1 MTRPASP
8 RQTRPIIDGEPMNG
22 EHNAGRP
29 GPAASGA
36 PLFIA
41 LAAVASIAVG
51 LTAANAGLWLVVIA
65 LVIGW
70 ARWAV
75 LVWRVHY
82 VLVPRCLAEIALDER
97 WKDPDWDASEALIHL
112 DLVTTAQ
119 GNMRVLARARR
130 RVEWR
135 DEDLGRRTVALG
147 RLDAA
152 MLALRES
159 SKRSSV
165 VTRLLT
171 IIAPTSWAVGT
182 GSSAV
187 LLLSETTP
195 GPVLAHPW
203 RVLAGLVAAGAT
215 GSLVTRADARRRS
228 RP

>member
-1 MTRPASP
+1 M
-8 RQTRPIIDGEPMNG
+8 
-22 EHNAGRP
+22 
-29 GPAASGA
+29 SGSL
-36 PLFIA
+36 LFIV
-41 LAAVASIAVG
+41 LAAVTSVALG
-51 LTAANAGLWLVVIA
+51 LAAANAGLWLVVVV

-70 ARWAV
+70 ARWSV
-75 LVWRVHY
+75 FVWRVHF

-97 WKDPDWDASEALIHL
+97 WKDPDWDASEALIHV

-119 GNMRVLARARR
+119 GNIRVLARARR
-130 RVEWR
+130 RVQRR

-152 MLALRES
+152 RLVLRES
-159 SKRSSV
+159 STKGSSV

-171 IIAPTSWAVGT
+171 MLAPTSWAVGT

-187 LLLSETTP
+187 FLLSETTP

-215 GSLVTRADARRRS
+215 SSLVTRAGARRRS
-228 RP
+228 GP